1 MTEKLKE
8 LIVAYV
14 SKTQG
19 KTPDEVSS
27 LLFKKE
33 ADTEVVNEDALNA
46 LFELDKTRVQGFENK
61 IREQHVKGY
70 DKAKAESLSK
80 FEKDI
85 KDKFGIT
92 EEKQGLDLIDAVVA
106 AKAKSSGVEL
116 DDDKIKAS
124 KLYNDTID
132 NLKKERDAAV
142 KEWKE
147 KFENREKQLQKEA
160 TFKTI
165 AEEAKS
171 IVKGLNPILPADE
184 KKAERQLSILIKELE
199 AEYEYEV
206 LEGGK
211 KILKKDGK
219 VVQDD
224 HGHPISF
231 ESIVKTKASDLWEFK
246 QGDSRSGSGNKN
258 EDGAGAAGSAKGY
271 KGPLPKN
278 EEEYMSMV
286 NGLTEESAKIELTK
300 QWVAS
305 QQKV

>member
-1 MTEKLKE
+1 MQDKLKE

-19 KTPDEVSS
+19 KTPEEVSS

-33 ADTEVVNEDALNA
+33 ADTEVVNEGALDG
-46 LFELDKTRVQGFENK
+46 LFGWDKDRVAKFDDK
-61 IREQHVKGY
+61 IREQHIKGY

-85 KDKFGIT
+85 RDKFGVT
-92 EEKQGLDLIDAVVA
+92 EEKQGLELIDAVIA
-106 AKAKSSGVEL
+106 AKSKGTEGAL
-116 DDDKIKAS
+116 DDEKIKAS
-124 KLYNDTID
+124 KIYNDTID
-132 NLKKERDAAV
+132 QLKKEKEAAV
-142 KEWKE
+142 KEWKDKYE
-147 KFENREKQLQKEA
+147 GREKQLQREA

-171 IVKGLNPILPADE
+171 IVKGLEPILPADE
-184 KKAERQLSILIKELE
+184 KKAERQLSILIRELE
-199 AEYEYEV
+199 TEYEIEV

-219 VVQDD
+219 VVEDS

-231 ESIVKTKASDLWEFK
+231 ESVVKDKASMLWDFK
-246 QGDSRSGSGNKN
+246 QGESRGGAGNN
-258 EDGAGAAGSAKGY
+258 NDDDGAQGGKAKGY
-271 KGPLPKN
+271 KGPLPKT
-278 EEEYMSMV
+278 EDEYLKMISE
-286 NGLTEESAKIELTK
+286 LKEESAQIELTK
-300 QWVAS
+300 AWVGS

>member
-1 MTEKLKE
+1 MTDKLKE

-19 KTPDEVSS
+19 KTPEEVSS

-33 ADTEVVNEDALNA
+33 AETEVVNEEALNG
-46 LFELDKTRVQGFENK
+46 LFEWDKARVAKFDEK

-80 FEKDI
+80 FEKEI
-85 KDKFGIT
+85 KEKFGIT
-92 EEKQGLDLIDAVVA
+92 EEKQGLELIDAVIT
-106 AKAKSSGVEL
+106 AKSKGSQGEL
-116 DDDKIKAS
+116 DDEKIKAS
-124 KLYNDTID
+124 KVYNDAID
-132 NLKKERDAAV
+132 KLKKESEAAV

-147 KFENREKQLQKEA
+147 KYESREKQLQREA

-165 AEEAKS
+165 ADEAKS
-171 IVKGLNPILPADE
+171 IVKSLNPILPADE

-199 AEYEYEV
+199 SEYEYDV

-219 VVQDD
+219 VVEDN

-231 ESIVKTKASDLWEFK
+231 ESIVKDKAGLLWDFK
-246 QGDSRSGSGNKN
+246 QGDSRQGTGNKN
-258 EDGAGAAGSAKGY
+258 DQGGANGGGNKGY
-271 KGPLPKN
+271 SGPLPKT
-278 EEEYMSMV
+278 EEEYMKMI
-286 NGLTEESAKIELTK
+286 GELKDESAQIDLTK

-305 QQKV
+305 QNKS

>member
-1 MTEKLKE
+1 MQEKLKE
-8 LIVAYV
+8 LIVAYL

-33 ADTEVVNEDALNA
+33 ADTEVMNETALDG
-46 LFELDKTRVQGFENK
+46 LFEWDKARVAKFDEK

-70 DKAKAESLSK
+70 DKAKAESLAK

-85 KDKFGIT
+85 REKFGVA
-92 EEKQGLDLIDAVVA
+92 EEKQGLELIDAVIA
-106 AKAKSSGVEL
+106 AKSKGSEGAL
-116 DDDKIKAS
+116 DDEKIKAS
-124 KLYNDTID
+124 KVYNDTID
-132 NLKKERDAAV
+132 LLKKEKDAAV
-142 KEWKE
+142 KEWKD
-147 KFENREKQLQKEA
+147 KFENREKQLQREA

-199 AEYEYEV
+199 TEYEYEV

-219 VVQDD
+219 VVEDS

-231 ESIVKTKASDLWEFK
+231 DSIVKDKASMLWDFK
-246 QGDSRSGSGNKN
+246 QGDSRQGAGNKN
-258 EDGAGAAGSAKGY
+258 DGDGAGAGTGKGY
-271 KGPLPKN
+271 SGPIPKT
-278 EEEYMSMV
+278 EEEYMKMI
-286 NGLTEESAKIELTK
+286 GELKDEKAQIELTK
-300 QWVAS
+300 EWVAS